1 MNDMLTGII
10 RDSKE
15 VETPVSIRVATP
27 LDGEGLRGMFSRS
40 SSETIHRRFHTP
52 FPQVPEWMLALMLS
66 ADRTDREFLVA
77 VADGKVV
84 GHAMY
89 AMLGGGEAEMAIVIE
104 DGWQSRGVGKA
115 LLRELAADAGRRGVE
130 TFVGS
135 VLPDNRPMLGLIGA
149 MFAGS
154 KRAFDDGAL
163 LVRMPLQALADPR
176 RPRSRRIRARLAI
189 PRPIKERQGGA
200 RRETDKRT
208 SQGRDSKVRST
219 DEMTT
224 PQTPDLQTIKG
235 RQQKAWSSGDY
246 GKVGVTLL
254 MMAEHLAEAADLQP
268 GHRVL
273 DVASGNG
280 NAALA
285 AARRFADVTALD
297 YVPMLLEEGK
307 NRAEAEGL
315 PIDFVEGDAENLPFG
330 DASFDVA
337 LSTLGV
343 MFAPD
348 QEKAAGELLRV
359 VQARGHHRDGQLGAR
374 RLRG

>member
-1 MNDMLTGII
+1 MHDLMTRII

-89 AMLGGGEAEMAIVIE
+89 AMLGGGEAEMAIVVE
-104 DGWQSRGVGKA
+104 DGWQSKGVGKA

-154 KRAFDDGAL
+154 RRAFDDGAL
-163 LVRMPLQALADPR
+163 PR
-176 RPRSRRIRARLAI
+176 PHAAAGARAGGPHARPRARRIRARLAI

-208 SQGRDSKVRST
+208 SQGRDSRVRST
-219 DEMTT
+219 DEMTA
-224 PQTPDLQTIKG
+224 PQTPDLKTIKG
-235 RQQKAWSSGDY
+235 RQQKAWSTGDY
-246 GKVGVTLL
+246 GRVGVILLL
-254 MMAEHLAEAADLQP
+254 MGEQLAEAVDLRSGQS
-268 GHRVL
+268 VL
-273 DVASGNG
+273 DIASGNG
-280 NAALA
+280 NTSLA
-285 AARRFADVTALD
+285 AARRFCDVTALD
-297 YVPMLLEEGK
+297 YVPMLLEEGRK
-307 NRAEAEGL
+307 RAEAEGL
-315 PIDFVEGDAENLPFG
+315 ADRFRE
-330 DASFDVA
+330 
-337 LSTLGV
+337 
-343 MFAPD
+343 
-348 QEKAAGELLRV
+348 
-359 VQARGHHRDGQLGAR
+359 R
-374 RLRG
+374 RR